1 MTRNKTLGRCGVALL
16 SAVAAVS
23 LAGCSN
29 PVSAIQQ
36 TFGTPSVAEAR
47 AKQAASVSAQV
58 STPAII
64 KQGTLTVGLDT
75 SSSAPM
81 CVTSQDGTFQG
92 YDVDMAYAIADE
104 MGLDV
109 EFVSVT
115 NVSQALGQ
123 TCDVVMGASASG
135 SGGATVVGTY
145 AEDAVG
151 FFHKGGEQV
160 AAKQDLVGKTIGVQD
175 GSTSQQLLK
184 RSDLEARQESF
195 KNLNDAFDALEQG
208 IVDYVLCDAF
218 SGAYLQSAYTDIAF
232 CGSFDV
238 PSAVGVGVAA
248 TNTELQTVVKTA
260 VDKVTSGGVAQ
271 IVRAKWLGGLSQLS
285 DSSQVSGIEVSA
297 GTVEG
302 AASDTAEVEGG
313 TSGVQDGSTAGA
325 NAADIAG

>member
-104 MGLDV
+104 LGLDV

-135 SGGATVVGTY
+135 SGAAAVVGAY

>member
-29 PVSAIQQ
+29 PVSAVQQ

-104 MGLDV
+104 LGLDV

-135 SGGATVVGTY
+135 SGAATVVGAY

-218 SGAYLQSAYTDIAF
+218 SGAYLQSAYADIAF

>member
-47 AKQAASVSAQV
+47 AKQSASVSAQV

>member
-238 PSAVGVGVAA
+238 PSVVGVGVAA